1 MPAENQSYTVI
12 QDKIHSLKDIYP
24 SLREKSDAYVF
35 SALCI
40 RANLYKNPALV
51 LNESDLMEMIVD
63 GPNDG
68 GVDVLLTDP
77 NSENSDLVIAQSKYY
92 TTINKDDVASAMNK
106 MAAFY
111 KDMKAGRYEQA
122 NAKVQRRF
130 LSLDSEQAED
140 ARVKFI
146 FYTSALQ
153 AGINRVQLERQF
165 RSQFEDDRAFDVK
178 FYFGKDIEE
187 EIKESESR
195 RPTVEQGKIKIDQAR
210 NWLCYGDKAVIV
222 NASAFSIKTLY
233 AQHNIQ
239 LLSKNLRYHI
249 AGREIDQGINETIR
263 TAPESFWMKNN
274 GITIICDDF
283 EADGREVRL
292 RNFSIING
300 GQTTYMLH
308 KNPNIN
314 QEEDLYLPCKIIRN
328 DGETEDERNNFSL
341 AIAKAANTQKPIKA
355 VDLKANAPEQ
365 MRFSRAM
372 REEGIFY
379 QTKRGEEV
387 PRAYKED
394 YLNTALLEVGKL
406 ALAAIFQMPCAS
418 RNKPSTL
425 YRPEYYEKIFNGNQ
439 MQMARISKELLYIDF
454 YYHKSFLK
462 KFDRENR
469 DSAIS
474 NDSIAFAHNSRTVCI
489 AFVAL
494 ASRYYQGNITEQKM
508 EEIFNASRHDS
519 GMESKVY
526 EAVSDIEGLMYLFP
540 EEVFQQKDRYEEI
553 LEQLFNLIIEA
564 GTSGFVMARDADNT
578 LTPTNFLKKDRNYY
592 KILYLQWRGI
602 SREIK
607 KILQDAIPRSI
618 EQ

>member
-1 MPAENQSYTVI
+1 MPSENHCYEVI
-12 QDKIHSLKDIYP
+12 QGKIHSLKDLYP

-51 LNESDLMEMIVD
+51 LNDSDFAEMIVD
-63 GPNDG
+63 GQNDG

-92 TTINKDDVASAMNK
+92 ASINKDDVASAMSK
-106 MAAFY
+106 MATFY
-111 KDMKAGRYEQA
+111 KDMKAGRYEQV
-122 NAKVQRRF
+122 NAKVRRRF
-130 LSLDSEQAED
+130 LSLDAEQAED
-140 ARVKFI
+140 ARVKFV

-165 RSQFEDDRAFDVK
+165 RSQFEDGGAFDVK
-178 FYFGKDIEE
+178 FYFGKDLEE

-195 RPTVEQGKIKIDQAR
+195 RPTVEQGKIQIDQAR
-210 NWLCYGDKAVIV
+210 NWLKYEDRAIIV
-222 NASAFSIKTLY
+222 NVSAFSIKTLY
-233 AQHNIQ
+233 AQYNLQ

-249 AGREIDQGINETIR
+249 AGKEIDQGIKDTIENS
-263 TAPESFWMKNN
+263 PESFWMKNN

-283 EADGREVRL
+283 NLDGKEVKL

-314 QEEDLYLPCKIIRN
+314 QENDLYLPCKIIRN
-328 DGETEDERNNFSL
+328 EGETEDERSSFSL
-341 AIAKAANTQKPIKA
+341 SIAKATNTQKPIRA

-365 MRFSRAM
+365 IRFSRAM

-387 PRAYKED
+387 PRAYKEK
-394 YLNTALLEVGKL
+394 YLNTSLLEVGKL
-406 ALAAIFQMPCAS
+406 ALAAVFQMPCAS
-418 RNKPSTL
+418 RNKPSTM
-425 YRPEYYEKIFNGNQ
+425 YRPEYYEKIFGGDP
-439 MQMARISKELLYIDF
+439 MPMARISKELLYIDF
-454 YYHKSFLK
+454 YFRKTFLK

-474 NDSIAFAHNSRTVCI
+474 GDSIAFAHNSRTLCI
-489 AFVAL
+489 AFVAF

-508 EEIFNASRHDS
+508 QTIFNAVRHES
-519 GMESKVY
+519 GLESSVY
-526 EAVSDIEGLMYLFP
+526 DAVSDTEGLLYLFP
-540 EEVFQQKDRYEEI
+540 KEVFQQKDRYEEI
-553 LEQLFNLIIEA
+553 LEKLFNLIIEE
-564 GTSGFVMARDADNT
+564 GTSCFVMTRDADNT

-592 KILYLQWRGI
+592 KILNLQWKRI

-607 KILQDAIPRSI
+607 EILKDVIPKAID
-618 EQ
+618 